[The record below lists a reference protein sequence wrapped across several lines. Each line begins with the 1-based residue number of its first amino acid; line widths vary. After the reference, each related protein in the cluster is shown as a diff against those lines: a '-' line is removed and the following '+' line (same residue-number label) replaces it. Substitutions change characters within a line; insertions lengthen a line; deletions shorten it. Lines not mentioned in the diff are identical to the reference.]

1 MPFTKA
7 RIQIL
12 DKGAIDGT
20 RGLSE
25 FIDVEFNPTEYS
37 LAKSAQI
44 AEIGIPGLD
53 SPVLQFVRGQNE
65 KLTLDLFFDTTSSG
79 LGEGGGV
86 LDVRTLTR
94 SIYQLVKIQP
104 KTHAPPRLLF
114 IWGSLSFKAIVESVT
129 QKFTLF
135 NPTGVPLR
143 ASLSVTFREYKTL
156 EDQLS
161 ELNLQSPD
169 QTKRRVVR
177 QGDTLNRIAAE
188 EYNDPHQWRAIADR
202 NIEVLG
208 NIRRL
213 TPGTVLLIP
222 PIDLPG
228 LSPARSA

>member
-7 RIQIL
+7 KIQIL
-12 DKGAIDGT
+12 DREAIDTT

-25 FIDVEFNPTEYS
+25 FIEVEFNPTEYS

-53 SPVLQFVRGQNE
+53 SPVLQFIRGQNE
-65 KLTLDLFFDTTSSG
+65 KLTLELFFDTTSSG
-79 LGEGGGV
+79 MGEGGGV
-86 LDVRTLTR
+86 VDVRTLTR

-114 IWGSLSFKAIVESVT
+114 VWGSLSFKAIVESVT

-135 NPTGVPLR
+135 NPVGIPLR

-156 EDQLS
+156 QDQLA

-169 QTKRRVVR
+169 QTKRRIVR
-177 QGDTLNRIAAE
+177 QGDTLAQIAAE
-188 EYNDPHQWRAIADR
+188 EYNDPHQWRLIA
-202 NIEVLG
+202 NNNLEVLPSF
-208 NIRRL
+208 RRL

-222 PIDLPG
+222 PIPLPG
-228 LSPARSA
+228 QTYVRPA